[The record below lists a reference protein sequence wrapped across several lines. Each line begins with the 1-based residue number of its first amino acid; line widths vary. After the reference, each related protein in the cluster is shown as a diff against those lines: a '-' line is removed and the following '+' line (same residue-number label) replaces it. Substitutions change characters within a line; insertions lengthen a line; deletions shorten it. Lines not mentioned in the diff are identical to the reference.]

1 MTALE
6 QLWATEFLAVLIV
19 GGAVW
24 VIIAVIAAA
33 VAPDDRPWAFFWCTL
48 LFLGPLGVVLAL
60 MAPAR
65 PE

>member
-33 VAPDDRPWAFFWCTL
+33 SHPTTAHGRSS
-48 LFLGPLGVVLAL
+48 G
-60 MAPAR
+60 AR
-65 PE
+65 CCSWVRSASYWR